1 MARPNKIGLDY
12 FPLDVDIFDDE
23 KMVAISGEF
32 GIKGEITVIK
42 LLCAIYKNGY
52 FVLWNDLF
60 KFKLARTLPG
70 MSPELIESIV
80 YRLVLWGFFD
90 KALFDSVEVLT
101 SKGIQKRYFEASKRR
116 KITRDLPYLL
126 IDEVC
131 GCEGDEALSSVDGL
145 RNARSTVSG
154 RGVNVYNN
162 GVNVCNNSPLG
173 DSETSSTYGKNPSAS
188 VNVCKNGVNVYNN
201 SVNVDINTT
210 KESKGNKRK
219 KETPLKG
226 SKEKPAPADFSP
238 QAPVNNS
245 RKDVAADAAGLPAD
259 PSNPP
264 CPAGEETPPPGSAPP
279 PSPRIDY
286 IAIMNDFN
294 ARFAGKLPGVSR
306 MTDSRRAAVRAR
318 IAECGPDSVTAVF
331 DAIAASP
338 FLCGANDR
346 NWRADFDWV
355 FKPRNYVKILE
366 NNYKNLKAD
375 GRKEQQKFGNTRPGD
390 FAGKGYTDI

>member
-12 FPLDVDIFDDE
+12 FPLDVDIFEDE
-23 KMVAISGEF
+23 KIVAISGEF

-42 LLCAIYKNGY
+42 LLCAIYRNGY
-52 FVLWNDLF
+52 FTLWNDLF

-70 MSPELIESIV
+70 ISPELIESIV
-80 YRLVLWGFFD
+80 YRLVRWGFFD
-90 KALFDSVEVLT
+90 KSLFDSVEVLT

-154 RGVNVYNN
+154 CGVNVYNN

-173 DSETSSTYGKNPSAS
+173 DSETSSTYGKNSSAS
-188 VNVCKNGVNVYNN
+188 VNVCKNRVNVYNN
-201 SVNVDINTT
+201 SVNVCKNTT
-210 KESKGNKRK
+210 NKRK
-219 KETPLKG
+219 EKEIKENTPYG
-226 SKEKPAPADFSP
+226 VSKK
-238 QAPVNNS
+238 
-245 RKDVAADAAGLPAD
+245 AADAAGLQAD

-264 CPAGEETPPPGSAPP
+264 CPAGGETPPPGSAPP
-279 PSPRIDY
+279 PSPKRKVFRKPTVDEIRAYCAERHNSVDAEHFY
-286 IAIMNDFN
+286 DHYEANGWKIG
-294 ARFAGKLPGVSR
+294 GKSP
-306 MTDSRRAAVRAR
+306 MKDWRAAVRTW
-318 IAECGPDSVTAVF
+318 EKNN
-331 DAIAASP
+331 AI
-338 FLCGANDR
+338 
-346 NWRADFDWV
+346 
-355 FKPRNYVKILE
+355 Y
-366 NNYKNLKAD
+366 

>member
-12 FPLDVDIFDDE
+12 FPLDVDIFEDE
-23 KMVAISGEF
+23 KIMAISGEF

-52 FVLWNDLF
+52 FVLWNNLF

-154 RGVNVYNN
+154 CGVNVYNN

-201 SVNVDINTT
+201 SVNVCKNTT
-210 KESKGNKRK
+210 NKRK
-219 KETPLKG
+219 EKEIKENTPNG
-226 SKEKPAPADFSP
+226 VSKK
-238 QAPVNNS
+238 
-245 RKDVAADAAGLPAD
+245 AADAAGLQAD

-294 ARFAGKLPGVSR
+294 ARFAGRLPGVSR

-366 NNYKNLKAD
+366 NNYKNLKTD

>member
-52 FVLWNDLF
+52 FVMWNDLF

-80 YRLVLWGFFD
+80 NRLVLWGFFD

-101 SKGIQKRYFEASKRR
+101 SRGIQKRYFEASRRR
-116 KITRDLPYLL
+116 KITGDLPYLL
-126 IDEVC
+126 IDDVC
-131 GCEGDEALSSVDGL
+131 GCEDNETLSSVDGL
-145 RNARSTVSG
+145 RNARSMVSG
-154 RGVNVYNN
+154 CGVNVY
-162 GVNVCNNSPLG
+162 NNSPLG

-201 SVNVDINTT
+201 SVNVCKNTT
-210 KESKGNKRK
+210 NKRK
-219 KETPLKG
+219 EKEIKENTPYG
-226 SKEKPAPADFSP
+226 VSKK
-238 QAPVNNS
+238 
-245 RKDVAADAAGLPAD
+245 AADAAGLSAD

-279 PSPRIDY
+279 PSPKRFVKPSVDEVRAY
-286 IAIMNDFN
+286 CTERSNGVDAQTWWDFYESKGWMVGSN
-294 ARFAGKLPGVSR
+294 HMK
-306 MTDSRRAAVRAR
+306 DWKAAVRTWEKR
-318 IAECGPDSVTAVF
+318 
-331 DAIAASP
+331 
-338 FLCGANDR
+338 
-346 NWRADFDWV
+346 
-355 FKPRNYVKILE
+355 
-366 NNYKNLKAD
+366 NNYTNSY
-375 GRKEQQKFGNTRPGD
+375 GRKEQQRFGNTKPGD

>member
-32 GIKGEITVIK
+32 GLKGEITVIK
-42 LLCAIYKNGY
+42 LLCTIYRNGY
-52 FVLWNDLF
+52 FILWNDLL
-60 KFKLARTLPG
+60 KFKLLRNLPG
-70 MSPELIESIV
+70 VSLELLESIV
-80 YRLVLWGFFD
+80 NRLVLWGFFD

-101 SKGIQKRYFEASKRR
+101 SRGIQTRYFAATSRR
-116 KITRDLPYLL
+116 KTGDDLPYLL
-126 IDEVC
+126 I
-131 GCEGDEALSSVDGL
+131 SVDSN
-145 RNARSTVSG
+145 R
-154 RGVNVYNN
+154 
-162 GVNVCNNSPLG
+162 
-173 DSETSSTYGKNPSAS
+173 
-188 VNVCKNGVNVYNN
+188 
-201 SVNVDINTT
+201 VNVDNNPVNVNINAI
-210 KESKGNKRK
+210 NKRKEKENKIK
-219 KETPLKG
+219 KETPLTG

-238 QAPVNNS
+238 QAPVDYS
-245 RKDVAADAAGLPAD
+245 RKDAAADAAGLQAD

-294 ARFAGKLPGVSR
+294 ARFAGRLPGVSR

-366 NNYKNLKAD
+366 NNYKYLKID
-375 GRKEQQKFGNTRPGD
+375 GRKEQRQFGNTRPGD